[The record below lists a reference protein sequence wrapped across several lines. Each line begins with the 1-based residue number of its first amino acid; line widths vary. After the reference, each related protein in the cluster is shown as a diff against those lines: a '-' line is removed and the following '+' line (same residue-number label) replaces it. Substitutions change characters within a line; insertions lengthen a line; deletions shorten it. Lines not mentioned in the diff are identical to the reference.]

1 MDVNRDNFYDVLPEI
16 LNDINSADY
25 VAMDGEFTG
34 ILALDKM
41 NYFDTPAERYKRHYE
56 CDRHYL
62 MIQVGLAMVRCLNP
76 TENQYSLKAYNF
88 YLFPENETDAY
99 DFQSKSSSLQFLAN
113 NHFDFVQLFLQ
124 GIPFVCRA
132 KHLEK
137 LQKSQ
142 LSSSRHNN
150 QQISNSNNSNEKKS
164 EAMTNS
170 LKQSESNNLS
180 DTDFLKNSMT
190 GFSEETTR
198 VYNFFQ
204 IQQQTFETLFKQLI
218 NTIFN
223 FDIIPNIQK
232 HCIQHIR
239 QFIDLILIY
248 IKQSTITTDAQM
260 LIEQIGIHFF
270 FCLNSCVMDYAFQN
284 EWSYYVLSCC
294 YQSYFLVV
302 FERILTELFVY
313 FDKKNSNSTY
323 GLVLVNILQKLITS
337 NDNTTL
343 QQILNNES
351 IRQQFH
357 ELLYTCFAFNNNND
371 NSLVIYLWNIYGRI
385 L

>member
-1 MDVNRDNFYDVLPEI
+1 IEFNIEI
-16 LNDINSADY
+16 QIIII
-25 VAMDGEFTG
+25 ET
-34 ILALDKM
+34 I
-41 NYFDTPAERYKRHYE
+41 
-56 CDRHYL
+56 DR
-62 MIQVGLAMVRCLNP
+62 I
-76 TENQYSLKAYNF
+76 
-88 YLFPENETDAY
+88 
-99 DFQSKSSSLQFLAN
+99 FQLIK
-113 NHFDFVQLFLQ
+113 D
-124 GIPFVCRA
+124 
-132 KHLEK
+132 
-137 LQKSQ
+137 
-142 LSSSRHNN
+142 
-150 QQISNSNNSNEKKS
+150 
-164 EAMTNS
+164 
-170 LKQSESNNLS
+170 
-180 DTDFLKNSMT
+180 
-190 GFSEETTR
+190 
-198 VYNFFQ
+198 NFFQ